1 MKASK
6 AILYATSGF
15 LVLILMSAFLISY
28 QTLVAVAVSGGL
40 GYPWAYIWPLCLDCF
55 MTIASLDVIRRE
67 LNGEPTLPAWFV
79 VVVITIA
86 STAFNVTQA
95 QTTALSWT
103 VHALAPV
110 VCCVSFEI
118 FMGVLRSHFH
128 QRNMPITFN
137 GPGTPAP
144 KPTTKPT
151 STKPGKRSRQEITP
165 ETRDAIAGYYR
176 LHPGT
181 SYAEAS
187 RDIGISR
194 HTVRSVV
201 MRMST
206 PQQVAGEV

>member
-1 MKASK
+1 MTRESK
-6 AILYATSGF
+6 SSRAVLYAVSAF
-15 LVLILMSAFLISY
+15 LVMIWSSAFLISY

-79 VVVITIA
+79 VVAITIA

-128 QRNMPITFN
+128 QHQDD
-137 GPGTPAP
+137 TPTP
-144 KPTTKPT
+144 KPTSKPVT
-151 STKPGKRSRQEITP
+151 TIKATRAKRRETTP
-165 ETRDAIAGYYR
+165 EMKNAIINYYREHPDAGYN
-176 LHPGT
+176 T
-181 SYAEAS
+181 AA
-187 RDIGISR
+187 RDTGISR
-194 HTVRSVV
+194 HIVRSTVLK
-201 MRMST
+201 MST
-206 PQQVAGEV
+206 SPGVES

>member
-15 LVLILMSAFLISY
+15 LVLIWSSAFLISY
-28 QTLVAVAVSGGL
+28 TTLVNVAVSGGL

-67 LNGEPTLPAWFV
+67 LNGEPTLPAWIV
-79 VVVITIA
+79 VVAITIA

-118 FMGVLRSHFH
+118 FMGVLRSHFR
-128 QRNMPITFN
+128 QRDD
-137 GPGTPAP
+137 TPTP
-144 KPTTKPT
+144 KPTSKPVTTTKAVKAT
-151 STKPGKRSRQEITP
+151 RSKRQETTP
-165 ETRDAIAGYYR
+165 AMRTAIEDYYR
-176 LHPGT
+176 MHPGT
-181 SYAEAS
+181 GYATAS
-187 RDIGISR
+187 RDIGVSR
-194 HTVRSVV
+194 HIVRGVV
-201 MRMST
+201 MRMT
-206 PQQVAGEV
+206 PQPATGEV